1 VAANF
6 SLSPRRTSKAV
17 GDRQKFAEHL
27 AMTKTF
33 FKIFLAVCICAAAVA
48 AQDALPV
55 NTETKAITDLKTL
68 LPTAENRKPLLIN
81 FWATW
86 CGPCRVEFPE
96 LVKIDAEYRAKG
108 LDFVIVSLDNFGS
121 KDMRVA
127 DFLKSY
133 ESTMPSFLLD
143 LPTRAKIFR
152 NIRRLAPRAQNGF
165 PLTLLFDARGRLVYQ
180 KNGIVDAKILRAKI
194 DKVLDLKT
202 N

>member
-1 VAANF
+1 MIRLF
-6 SLSPRRTSKAV
+6 IKL
-17 GDRQKFAEHL
+17 FL
-27 AMTKTF
+27 AMC
-33 FKIFLAVCICAAAVA
+33 VCAIGIA
-48 AQDALPV
+48 AQARLPV
-55 NTETKAITDLKTL
+55 NTETKAITNLRTL
-68 LPTAENRKPLLIN
+68 LATTEKKKPLLIN

-96 LVKIDAEYRAKG
+96 LVRIDAEYRAKG
-108 LDFVIVSLDNFGS
+108 LDFVIVSVDNFGA

-152 NIRRLAPRAQNGF
+152 NIRQIAPQAPNGF
-165 PLTLLFDARGRLVYQ
+165 PLTLLYDQRGKLVYQ
-180 KNGIVDAKILRAKI
+180 KSGIVDGKILRARI
-194 DKVLDLKT
+194 DKAL